1 VERNKAFIRIKA
13 RMMKWAE
20 VKKYPTNPGN
30 PTTDYAI
37 PVHPRRSKSWKE
49 ELKFVLK
56 WESQSKD
63 LTRLQKI
70 YLNQLWRAYKV

>member
-1 VERNKAFIRIKA
+1 MEQNQIFTKLKT

-20 VKKYPTNPGN
+20 EKKYQTSKNGDF
-30 PTTDYAI
+30 TI
-37 PVHPRRSKSWKE
+37 PDHPNRSKSWKE

-56 WESQSKD
+56 WEQED
-63 LTRLQKI
+63 LFLTRVQKL

>member
-1 VERNKAFIRIKA
+1 VERNKAFIKIKA

-20 VKKYPTNPGN
+20 VKKYQTSKNGDF
-30 PTTDYAI
+30 TI
-37 PVHPRRSKSWKE
+37 PDHPNRSKSWKE

-56 WESQSKD
+56 WEQED
-63 LTRLQKI
+63 LFLTRVQKL

>member
-1 VERNKAFIRIKA
+1 MERNKAFIKIKA

-20 VKKYPTNPGN
+20 VKKYQTSKGGDF
-30 PTTDYAI
+30 TI
-37 PVHPRRSKSWKE
+37 PPHPRRSRSWKE

-63 LTRLQKI
+63 LTRLQKL
-70 YLNQLWRAYKV
+70 YLNKMWEAYKV